1 MVIQAI
7 VGLFAVAGTSL
18 YMFRQRIKAFFQRR
32 GKTRPA
38 QLGVAWRKNHETA
51 ARKSDD

>member
-1 MVIQAI
+1 MYLDPGFGSMVIQAI

-32 GKTRPA
+32 GENKADVEKEP
-38 QLGVAWRKNHETA
+38 
-51 ARKSDD
+51 